1 MVDSILNLQIR
12 LAFGCA
18 ALIGALGVAAMLQF
32 ANLASDP
39 HWSALLALVA
49 ATAVGTLEAAGLTRV
64 SRFTPLRATVAVL
77 IGTATLLLLPF

>member
-1 MVDSILNLQIR
+1 MDSILDLQIR

-18 ALIGALGVAAMLQF
+18 AILGAIGVAAMLLF
-32 ANLASDP
+32 ANLASDL
-39 HWSALLALVA
+39 HWSALMALVA
-49 ATAVGTLEAAGLTRV
+49 ATSVGALEASGVARV